1 MFFFKDFLLGLFV
14 LISYGDVI
22 TISQG
27 RIKGGG
33 HCAMPPFWVFRIVK
47 LHRKVSKIEAWPS
60 PLPVGHKV

>member
-27 RIKGGG
+27 RIKGGALC
-33 HCAMPPFWVFRIVK
+33 HAPPFGSSG
-47 LHRKVSKIEAWPS
+47 L
-60 PLPVGHKV
+60 